1 MRTMP
6 MILALL
12 LAASAAQAQ
21 TYRQEL
27 NALTRGLPL
36 PVRDFIDRRA
46 NCNHWMG
53 EEGYDPARR
62 AQINDAYDRLRCAAL
77 GADEAAL
84 KRRYVGNL
92 LVLRALDRSRGW
104 LAG

>member
-1 MRTMP
+1 MRTIP

-12 LAASAAQAQ
+12 LAASTAQAQ
-21 TYRQEL
+21 TYQQEL
-27 NALTRGLPL
+27 HALTRGLPQS
-36 PVRDFIDRRA
+36 VRDFIDRRA

-53 EEGYDPARR
+53 EEGYDAARR
-62 AQINDAYDRLRCAAL
+62 AQINNAYDTLRCATLA
-77 GADEAAL
+77 ADEAAL

-92 LVLRALDRSRGW
+92 LVIRALDRSRGW